1 MNRSL
6 NEKVNLNCQDQKA
19 NSSYM
24 HWASPENKLII
35 PLILNT
41 YLFEIILK
49 LLRNVLRIYEQ
60 ITIGSHLLITNQAF
74 H

>member
-6 NEKVNLNCQDQKA
+6 NEKVNLHCQDQKA

-24 HWASPENKLII
+24 HWASPESKLIT

-49 LLRNVLRIYEQ
+49 IVKRIYEQ

>member
-6 NEKVNLNCQDQKA
+6 NEKVNLNYQDQKA

-24 HWASPENKLII
+24 DWASPEKKLII

-49 LLRNVLRIYEQ
+49 L
-60 ITIGSHLLITNQAF
+60 
-74 H
+74 

>member
-24 HWASPENKLII
+24 HWASPENKLIT

-49 LLRNVLRIYEQ
+49 IVKRIYEQ